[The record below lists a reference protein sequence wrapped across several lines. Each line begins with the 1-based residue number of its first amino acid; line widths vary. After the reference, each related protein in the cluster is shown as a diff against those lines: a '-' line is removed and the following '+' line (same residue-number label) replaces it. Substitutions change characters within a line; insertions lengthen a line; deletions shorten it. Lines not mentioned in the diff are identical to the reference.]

1 MAPSNPSDSLGAAL
15 YESVMRQEIVHHYMP
30 RADVKNDKILCKSV
44 KYNMFKHA
52 GILSVLSSE
61 RNLSTWNL

>member
-52 GILSVLSSE
+52 GILSVLSS
-61 RNLSTWNL
+61 